1 MDAFKEEQLRAR
13 GYVPV
18 GNGEWKK
25 AGPGVIERRE
35 GTAAAPQGGRKE
47 RSSARTTR
55 GTPEKVNATCAGAG
69 AIEGRA
75 SATNDPRE
83 KMNGTESA
91 FADYLDG
98 RIQRG
103 EIKRWDFEPEK
114 FRLADNTYYTPDFR
128 VVENDDRIVFI
139 ETKGFWRD
147 DARAKIKIAAAL
159 HPYRFTA
166 AQKKKGEWKFEHFF
180 KTTTKE

>member
-25 AGPGVIERRE
+25 AGAGVIERRE

-55 GTPEKVNATCAGAG
+55 GTPEKVNAPCAGAG

-103 EIKRWDFEPEK
+103 EIKRWDFEAMK
-114 FRLADNTYYTPDFR
+114 FILADRTTYTPDFF
-128 VVENDDRIVFI
+128 VMLPDGRIEFYEV
-139 ETKGFWRD
+139 KGFMRD
-147 DARAKIKIAAAL
+147 DANVKLKVSASKFYMFKFYLVRKEK
-159 HPYRFTA
+159 R
-166 AQKKKGEWKFEHFF
+166 EWKI
-180 KTTTKE
+180 TRI